1 MIIEISDIFLYNS
14 NLEKIT
20 HVDIADKTT
29 VEEIIENLSVKN
41 TNYALILI
49 NDKVAQKNDVVYN
62 NDKITILPI
71 CGGG

>member
-1 MIIEISDIFLYNS
+1 MIVEISDTFLHQS
-14 NLEKIT
+14 NLEKVMHI
-20 HVDIADKTT
+20 DIEDKTT
-29 VEEIIENLSVKN
+29 VEEIIEMLSIKN

-49 NDKVAQKNDVVYN
+49 NDKVAQKNDVVSN

>member
-1 MIIEISDIFLYNS
+1 MIIEISDTFLFNS
-14 NLEKIT
+14 NLEKVMHI
-20 HVDIADKTT
+20 DIADKTT
-29 VEEIIENLSVKN
+29 VEDIIEILSVKN

-49 NDKVAQKNDVVYN
+49 NDKVAQKNDVVSD

>member
-1 MIIEISDIFLYNS
+1 MIIEISDTFLYNS

-20 HVDIADKTT
+20 HIEMADKTT
-29 VEEIIENLSVKN
+29 VEEIIKILSVKN

-49 NDKVAQKNDVVYN
+49 NDKVAQKNDFVSN